1 MSVRTESQEATAP
14 KANGRLPLAVYLLA
28 FSLFAMGSAEFLLAG
43 VLPDI
48 ADDLDISL
56 SSAGA
61 LISAFAIGVVIGGP
75 PLAVLTLR
83 WPRRTTLVISQA
95 VFAAGVAVGLLTDDF
110 TVLLVT
116 RFLIGLAYA
125 GFWAVAAVTA
135 ISLVTPDRTARA
147 SGVVVSGLSIA
158 MVAGGPAGAF
168 LSHFTG
174 WQGGFWAVVALTV
187 LSAIATIV
195 AVPATKAAQEPSV
208 KRELRTMRQPQ
219 LWVVY
224 AATLLS
230 TAAYMIS
237 YNYLAAFLTDVTGVD
252 SVWVPAILVLFGIGA
267 FIGLSIGGRIADGR
281 PHHALLIGAGGI
293 LVCSVLLALLAD
305 YAVAVVPLVLLLG
318 VAGFVLNPAVYGRVF
333 TVASG
338 APTLAGA
345 TAVSMFQLGISVVP
359 VLAGVA
365 LGAGAGLT
373 SIPWLGA
380 GLAVLTIPVVL
391 VERAMARNRAA
402 REAGSAHA
410 AANPDAPVATNAAAV
425 ADN

>member
-1 MSVRTESQEATAP
+1 MSVQTEPQEAAAP

-187 LSAIATIV
+187 LSAVATIV

-252 SVWVPAILVLFGIGA
+252 SVWVPAILVLFGVGA

-391 VERAMARNRAA
+391 VERTMARNRAA
-402 REAGSAHA
+402 RDA
-410 AANPDAPVATNAAAV
+410 APANATSPTVTGGAPAV

>member
-1 MSVRTESQEATAP
+1 MRSTTPMRLTTASPRTG
-14 KANGRLPLAVYLLA
+14 NRLPLAVYLLA
-28 FSLFAMGSAEFLLAG
+28 FGLFAMGSAEFVLAG

-48 ADDLDISL
+48 ADDLHISL

-61 LISAFAIGVVIGGP
+61 LISAFAVGVVIGGP

-83 WPRRTTLVISQA
+83 WPRRTTLVVSQVVFA
-95 VFAAGVAVGLLTDDF
+95 VFVAIGLMTDDF

-116 RFLIGLAYA
+116 RFLCGLAYA

-135 ISLVTPDRTARA
+135 IGLVTPDRTARA

-187 LSAIATIV
+187 LGAVATAFV
-195 AVPATKAAQEPSV
+195 VPETGAAREPGVGS
-208 KRELRTMRQPQ
+208 ELRTMRKPQ
-219 LWVVY
+219 LWAVY

-237 YNYLAAFLTDVTGVD
+237 YNYLAAILTDLTGVD
-252 SVWVPAILVLFGIGA
+252 SVWVPPILVLFGIGA
-267 FIGLSIGGRIADGR
+267 FVGLSIGGRIADGR
-281 PHHALLIGAGGI
+281 PHHALLLGAGGI
-293 LVCSVLLALLAD
+293 LVTSVLLAVLAD
-305 YAVAVVPLVLLLG
+305 HVLAVVVLVLLLG

-333 TVASG
+333 TVAAD

-345 TAVSMFQLGISVVP
+345 TAVSMFQLGISLVP
-359 VLAGVA
+359 ALAGVA
-365 LGAGAGLT
+365 IGAGAGLGA
-373 SIPWLGA
+373 IPWLGA
-380 GLAVLTIPVVL
+380 GLALLTVPAVLAD
-391 VERAMARNRAA
+391 RAMARGRAA
-402 REAGSAHA
+402 RSTRTGE
-410 AANPDAPVATNAAAV
+410 N
-425 ADN
+425 

>member
-1 MSVRTESQEATAP
+1 MSVQTEAHEATP
-14 KANGRLPLAVYLLA
+14 RKAADRLPLAVYLLA

-48 ADDLDISL
+48 ADDLSISL

-83 WPRRTTLVISQA
+83 WPRRTTLVTSQLL
-95 VFAAGVAVGLLTDDF
+95 FALCVAVGLVTDSF
-110 TVLLVT
+110 GVLIVT
-116 RFLIGLAYA
+116 RFLCGLAYA

-135 ISLVTPDRTARA
+135 IGLVTPDRTARA

-158 MVAGGPAGAF
+158 MVGGGPAGAL

-174 WQGGFWAVVALTV
+174 WEGGFWEGGFWAVVALTV
-187 LSAIATIV
+187 LGAVSTAV
-195 AVPATKAAQEPSV
+195 AVPATTAAQEPSV
-208 KRELRTMRQPQ
+208 RRELRTMRQPQ

-237 YNYLAAFLTDVTGVD
+237 YNYLAAFLTDITGVD
-252 SVWVPAILVLFGIGA
+252 AVWVPPILVLFGIGA
-267 FIGLSIGGRIADGR
+267 FVGLSIGGRIADGR
-281 PHHALLIGAGGI
+281 PHHALLLGAGGI
-293 LVCSVLLALLAD
+293 LVTSVLLALLAD
-305 YAVAVVPLVLLLG
+305 RPIAVIVLVLLLG
-318 VAGFVLNPAVYGRVF
+318 VAGFVLNPAIYGRVF
-333 TVASG
+333 TVAAD

-345 TAVSMFQLGISVVP
+345 TAVSMFQLGISLVP

-380 GLAVLTIPVVL
+380 GLALITVPVVL
-391 VERAMARNRAA
+391 IDRTMARSRARSA
-402 REAGSAHA
+402 RTSE
-410 AANPDAPVATNAAAV
+410 N
-425 ADN
+425 

>member
-1 MSVRTESQEATAP
+1 MSVQTETHEATP
-14 KANGRLPLAVYLLA
+14 RKTGDRLPLAVYLLA

-48 ADDLDISL
+48 ADDLHISL

-83 WPRRTTLVISQA
+83 WPRRTTLVVSQILFA
-95 VFAAGVAVGLLTDDF
+95 VCVAIGLVTDNFA
-110 TVLLVT
+110 VLIVT
-116 RFLIGLAYA
+116 RFLCGLAYA

-135 ISLVTPDRTARA
+135 IGLVTPDRTARA

-158 MVAGGPAGAF
+158 MVGGGPAGAF

-174 WQGGFWAVVALTV
+174 WRGGFWAVVALTV
-187 LSAIATIV
+187 LGAVATAI

-208 KRELRTMRQPQ
+208 RRELRTMRRPQ

-237 YNYLAAFLTDVTGVD
+237 YNYLAAFLTDITGVD
-252 SVWVPAILVLFGIGA
+252 AVWVPPILVLFGIGA

-293 LVCSVLLALLAD
+293 LATSVLLAVLAD
-305 YAVAVVPLVLLLG
+305 HAIAVVALVLLLG
-318 VAGFVLNPAVYGRVF
+318 VAGFVLNPAIYGRVF
-333 TVASG
+333 TVAAD

-345 TAVSMFQLGISVVP
+345 TAVSMFQLGISLVP

-373 SIPWLGA
+373 AIPWLGA
-380 GLAVLTIPVVL
+380 GLAVLTVPVVL
-391 VERAMARNRAA
+391 IDRTMARTRA
-402 REAGSAHA
+402 RSPRTSE
-410 AANPDAPVATNAAAV
+410 D
-425 ADN
+425 